1 MYTGTTPSQN
11 RRPLSIPVSLP
22 SDKNLGYLASSA
34 IVTYLVTTD
43 DNVNYTISVT
53 LDGDNILTATESPK
67 ARTLTLSDEVWEGL
81 SSDDVHKI
89 VMTVTQGDDQIVR
102 TFQFKKFVYD
112 YSCLYN
118 LFDGIARATRIQR
131 SNNKQIV
138 AADFPKEILKISA
151 IKENITPS
159 YIDVT
164 VPYVAGGTV
173 VVTSAGGDTYGA
185 NLDPSGVTR
194 VTVDYSGLYTV
205 RGYVGNSPSSSATV
219 TIAADGDTVSCT
231 LQWIKLT
238 VTVEEGATVVAS
250 LDGNTVSGASTGT
263 VDLYL
268 PSSGTWSLT
277 ATHDDYSF
285 SVTETVQVNGY
296 GNFTASMEF
305 VSTVFGENSWAT
317 IQKVV
322 QAGKAASY
330 WNVGDSKAVVLN
342 GTVGG

>member
-1 MYTGTTPSQN
+1 M
-11 RRPLSIPVSLP
+11 
-22 SDKNLGYLASSA
+22 
-34 IVTYLVTTD
+34 
-43 DNVNYTISVT
+43 
-53 LDGDNILTATESPK
+53 GDNILTATESPK

-250 LDGNTVSGASTGT
+250 LDGNTVSGDQYRDSRPLSPLFRYLDSYGHIGRLQLLRNRDGT
-263 VDLYL
+263 SEWVWQFYRLHGIRQYGFRGEQL
-268 PSSGTWSLT
+268 G
-277 ATHDDYSF
+277 HDPEGCAGRKGRQLLERGRFKGSCAERDCWWI
-285 SVTETVQVNGY
+285 TKGY
-296 GNFTASMEF
+296 RAEKAPGLGAILEF
-305 VSTVFGENSWAT
+305 MIDT
-317 IQKVV
+317 IVRLKVIR
-322 QAGKAASY
+322 KCI
-330 WNVGDSKAVVLN
+330 
-342 GTVGG
+342 